1 MGTFV
6 IYILEWSACLLLFL
20 LLYKMCFSGTTFHR
34 FNRIFLLGSVVL
46 SAVLPLIH
54 IVPTTQMEPV
64 AEVCRTTAW
73 VDPTP
78 LSTIT
83 IQSTIE
89 TQSDRMTPAETGAAL
104 LLVAYLLYIIIQ
116 LTGWGKSC
124 AKMLW
129 FLRGKR
135 SHRVGRWIRLVEH
148 DGEYGP
154 FSWMNFIVISSSEQ
168 GFGRRASI
176 RHELSHILL
185 LHHLDLLLLM
195 ICVII
200 NPTCWL
206 VMKEIKVIHEYEA
219 DDEVINHYRIQ
230 SRDYQRLLIL
240 RTVGAEAYA
249 LASSFNLN
257 IKKRI
262 IMMKKKQSH
271 WWRMAWIVITLP
283 LISFTLMAF
292 SKPKDVLKEVVDNS
306 MRKVEQ
312 PIVEVMNSD
321 MLESESDVV
330 ELQAPAKKE
339 AAPKAADDVKPGD
352 VIKGTVKGH
361 EGQALQK
368 ATVVE
373 TDEYGRIVATGI
385 TDSNG
390 NFSLKVVN
398 PKHKVRVSYVG
409 YKSASLNIN
418 GNTYNVKLEPATII
432 EAIQVKG
439 RTINADLEGPR
450 YGDQSAVNA
459 QDQSFNFV
467 EQMPKFPGGNAELMS
482 YLEKNLRYP
491 SVASE
496 MRVEGTVIVT
506 FVVDKTGFVRSPKIA
521 EVRVSSPIAK
531 MTDVNSPSRTV
542 NTEFQNEMKEGDEAA
557 AEKVKAFYDTVEAMK
572 EEAIYVV
579 RNMPRWEPASQN
591 GTRVETTYT
600 LPINFALH

>member
-89 TQSDRMTPAETGAAL
+89 TQSDKMTPAETGAAL

-185 LHHLDLLLLM
+185 LHHLDLLLMM

-206 VMKEIKVIHEYEA
+206 VMKEIKFIHEYEA

-398 PKHKVRVSYVG
+398 PKHKLRVSYVG

-418 GNTYNVKLEPATII
+418 GNTYNVKLEPATTF
-432 EAIQVKG
+432 EAVLVKG

-459 QDQSFNFV
+459 QVQSFNFV

-557 AEKVKAFYDTVEAMK
+557 AEKVKAFYDTVEALK

>member
-89 TQSDRMTPAETGAAL
+89 TQSDKMTPAETGAAL

-418 GNTYNVKLEPATII
+418 GNTYNVKLEPATTFN
-432 EAIQVKG
+432 AVLVKG

-542 NTEFQNEMKEGDEAA
+542 NTEFQKEMKEGDEAA

>member
-89 TQSDRMTPAETGAAL
+89 TQSDKMTPAETGAAL

-206 VMKEIKVIHEYEA
+206 VMKEIKVVHEYEA

-542 NTEFQNEMKEGDEAA
+542 NTEFQKEMKEGDEAA

>member
-89 TQSDRMTPAETGAAL
+89 TQSDKMTPAETGAAL

-116 LTGWGKSC
+116 FTGWGKSC

-206 VMKEIKVIHEYEA
+206 VMKEIKFIHEYEA

-321 MLESESDVV
+321 MLESESNVV

-418 GNTYNVKLEPATII
+418 GNTYNVKLEPATTI
-432 EAIQVKG
+432 EAVQVKG

-557 AEKVKAFYDTVEAMK
+557 AEKVKAFYDTVEALK

>member
-34 FNRIFLLGSVVL
+34 FNRIFLLGSVVM

-135 SHRVGRWIRLVEH
+135 SHRVDRWIRLVEH

-185 LHHLDLLLLM
+185 LHHLDLLLMM

-206 VMKEIKVIHEYEA
+206 VMKEIKVVHEYEA

-271 WWRMAWIVITLP
+271 WWRMAWIVITIP

-398 PKHKVRVSYVG
+398 PKHKLRVSYVG

-418 GNTYNVKLEPATII
+418 GNTYNVKLEPATTI
-432 EAIQVKG
+432 EAVLVKG

-467 EQMPKFPGGNAELMS
+467 EQMPKFPGGNAEMMS